1 MTDAH
6 AAPDTAARSLAHW
19 SEAGRRE
26 MEAFYALAGL
36 DYELLARALDWNALL
51 RRLREARGGELTL
64 LDVACGSGKFPEA
77 LLRHAGLSAFTTIG
91 YDLLDPSAFSL
102 REAAA
107 VLRPPFSE
115 GTRFES
121 TLEDLAPVAGPW
133 DVVWATHALYALD
146 PAKLAAAVARYRSAR
161 APEGFSFLA
170 QGARDGHY
178 LRVYEAFLEGVRG
191 GTGTPYVASDDLI
204 GALRDQGDEPEVR
217 RLRYD
222 HVIDAA
228 DTAVL
233 EGYLQRCVFDDTVS
247 LAELLAAP
255 VLGEY
260 LASQH
265 DAAAGVYRF
274 HQEVDCVVLI
284 TPNQGAVPWTVAS

>member
-1 MTDAH
+1 MTTPH
-6 AAPDTAARSLAHW
+6 PAPDTAARSLAHW

-26 MEAFYALAGL
+26 MEAFYALARL
-36 DYELLARALDWNALL
+36 DYELLAKALDWNVLFT
-51 RRLREARGGELTL
+51 RLREERGAELTL

-77 LLRHAGLSAFTTIG
+77 LLAHAALEGLDAVR

-107 VLRPPFSE
+107 VLEPPFVE
-115 GTRFES
+115 GTHFES

-133 DVVWATHALYALD
+133 DVVWATHALYALQ
-146 PAKLAAAVARYRSAR
+146 PAKLAEAVARYVSAL
-161 APEGFSFLA
+161 APGGVSVLA
-170 QGARDGHY
+170 QGASDGHY

-191 GTGTPYVASDDLI
+191 GEGTAYVSSDDLI
-204 GALRDQGDEPEVR
+204 GELRAQGAEPEVR

-222 HVIDAA
+222 HVISEQ

-233 EGYLQRCVFDDTVS
+233 EGYLQRCVFDDTVP
-247 LAELLAAP
+247 LAELLEAP
-255 VLGEY
+255 VLGPY

-274 HQEVDCVVLI
+274 HQEVDCVVVS
-284 TPNQGAVPWTVAS
+284 PPEGAVPWTAAS